1 METVRSVDGTEI
13 AFERAG
19 QGPPVLLVHGGPSS
33 GEAWSLVAPHLR
45 SRFTV
50 VTMDRRGRGVS
61 DDGPDYSLDIEAA
74 DVAAVADAIG
84 GSIHLVAHSSGSAV
98 ALRTAP
104 HLDALR
110 SLTVYEP
117 PIGNDHWPDDLWD
130 RIEEL
135 VDAGGADAATELFVR
150 HIATPQELEALR
162 ATPEVWERLRGS
174 MPVAPREG
182 RALVS
187 NPLDLDEVSQIDV
200 PVLLLVGEGTTSPV
214 FLDGLQ
220 ELQAAIPDVRR
231 IELPGQ
237 RHLANGFAPE
247 MLADRIGSFLE
258 SVDDGARSLEATPG

>member
-1 METVRSVDGTEI
+1 METVRSVDGTTI
-13 AFERAG
+13 AFERVG
-19 QGPPVLLVHGGPSS
+19 HGPPVLLVHGGPSS
-33 GEAWSLVAPHLR
+33 GEAWSLVTPHLR

-50 VTMDRRGRGVS
+50 VTMDRRGRGS
-61 DDGPDYSLDIEAA
+61 SGDGTGYSLDLESA

-84 GSIHLVAHSSGSAV
+84 GRIHLVAHSSGSVV

-104 HLDALR
+104 HLDGLR

-117 PIGNDHWPDDLWD
+117 PVGNDHWPDDLWD

-135 VDAGGADAATELFVR
+135 VDSGGAGAATELFVR
-150 HIATPQELEALR
+150 HIATRRELEAVR
-162 ATPEVWERLRGS
+162 AIPEVWERLRGS

-187 NPLDLDEVSQIDV
+187 SPLDLDEVSRIDA

-214 FLDGLQ
+214 FLDGLE
-220 ELQAAIPDVRR
+220 ELEAALPDVRR

-247 MLADRIGSFLE
+247 VLAGQIGSFLE
-258 SVDDGARSLEATPG
+258 SVDEGARPLEATPG